1 MNRPLIIILSLLA
14 TATLCACDGIGGSA
28 PSAELDEHGT
38 GGPPASGVLQ
48 MSAAERAAQG
58 IRTTPVAERALTATI
73 SAPGEVRTNAYAS
86 AIVTPRIGAQIV
98 ERHARLGDA
107 VDPGQRLVTLS
118 SVAMAEAQ
126 GALIEAEREWQ
137 RVRALGS
144 DIVSEARYVAAQ
156 VARQRTYATVTA
168 YGMSGLEIEQ
178 LLAAGDAT
186 RATGEF
192 ALLSPRGGTV
202 IRDDFVVGE
211 LIEPGREIF
220 EIADESVLWVQAEVS
235 STDASRLTA
244 GGGARVS
251 RDGTRWIDGAVVQ
264 VQHRLDETTRT
275 QGVRIEVDN
284 RDEALHPGDYVD
296 VVLET
301 AGTTPQRAVPNDAVV
316 LMDGLPTVF
325 EVEGDTVVARTVE
338 AGASVSGWTAIVA
351 GLATDDEV
359 VTQGA
364 FLIKSLLLKSR
375 MGEGHA
381 H

>member
-1 MNRPLIIILSLLA
+1 
-14 TATLCACDGIGGSA
+14 
-28 PSAELDEHGT
+28 
-38 GGPPASGVLQ
+38 
-48 MSAAERAAQG
+48 
-58 IRTTPVAERALTATI
+58 
-73 SAPGEVRTNAYAS
+73 
-86 AIVTPRIGAQIV
+86 
-98 ERHARLGDA
+98 
-107 VDPGQRLVTLS
+107 
-118 SVAMAEAQ
+118 
-126 GALIEAEREWQ
+126 
-137 RVRALGS
+137 
-144 DIVSEARYVAAQ
+144 
-156 VARQRTYATVTA
+156 
-168 YGMSGLEIEQ
+168 
-178 LLAAGDAT
+178 
-186 RATGEF
+186 
-192 ALLSPRGGTV
+192 V

-235 STDASRLTA
+235 STDASRLMA
-244 GGGARVS
+244 SGGARVS

-301 AGTTPQRAVPNDAVV
+301 AGATPQLAVPNDAVV